1 MGVER
6 PDSDIPDS
14 LKAALRGL
22 DSPAGGW
29 PGFEAR
35 GLAEAHLA
43 RARRRRMLL
52 RGASLAAA
60 AGLALAVI
68 VIPWRNA
75 PGPAVASGV
84 PGDLNGDGA
93 VDMVDALVLA
103 RAVDESKAQRV
114 WDFTGDGA
122 VDRADVDR
130 LALGAV
136 RLSGGGL

>member
-1 MGVER
+1 MDR
-6 PDSDIPDS
+6 PDSDIPDG
-14 LKAALRGL
+14 LKPALRRL
-22 DSPAGGW
+22 DGPVAVW
-29 PGFEAR
+29 PGFDAR
-35 GLAEAHLA
+35 GLATARLA
-43 RARRRRMLL
+43 AARRRRMLI

-68 VIPWRNA
+68 IGPWRERGA
-75 PGPAVASGV
+75 R
-84 PGDLNGDGA
+84 GDLNGDGA

-103 RAVDESKAQRV
+103 RAVDESKAQRS